1 MISASP
7 CPVPSEP
14 HPESLARLPLVR
26 RMLSDPLVRFAPRAI
41 DQRWHYERIVP
52 VTLAGFNPFL
62 RTLFYASNSALSR
75 WLVDPYGS
83 ARDYNEGDHLV
94 QEVLFAVH
102 DYLHCWS
109 AAAIAVLAPQVRF
122 DTGLILR
129 DNIEDFVFCHLLTEA
144 AATIGLDYWYL
155 STFQLAEQIPI
166 GTTLVN
172 LAVNYHERYVSEYR
186 RFCPDW
192 DAQRPGFFGELA
204 RFYCSGVFKGF
215 DVRDVRRSPRL
226 LKWLSHELGYGAKQR
241 EYTRLWLSFLAAE
254 EPSYEPRELAAPVS
268 FEEAWKQRLIHEL
281 GLVLFAK
288 IKEDSDSGLALRTRN
303 EPPESPRDRRPD
315 FRFVNAN
322 VIPLPP
328 EAATSPESLHYYVLQ
343 RVSATVFD
351 SLTEDARRAIARA
364 LQREE
369 HEAVLRLIERA
380 ERVLPVGA
388 EPRDLFVLN

>member
-1 MISASP
+1 M
-7 CPVPSEP
+7 
-14 HPESLARLPLVR
+14 RLPLVR
-26 RMLSDPLVRFAPRAI
+26 QMLADPLVRFAPRAI
-41 DQRWHYERIVP
+41 DQRWFYERLVP

-62 RTLFYASNSALSR
+62 RTVFHASNSAFSR
-75 WLVDPYGS
+75 WLADPYGS

-94 QEVLFAVH
+94 REVLFAVH

-122 DTGLILR
+122 DTGPILR
-129 DNIEDFVFCHLLTEA
+129 DNIEDFVFCQLLTET

-155 STFQLAEQIPI
+155 STFHLAEQLPI
-166 GTTLVN
+166 GTTVVN
-172 LAVNYHERYVSEYR
+172 LTVNYHERYVSEYR
-186 RFCPDW
+186 RFCPNW

-254 EPSYEPRELAAPVS
+254 EMSYAPHQLAAPVS
-268 FEEAWKQRLIHEL
+268 IEEEWKQRLIHEL
-281 GLVLFAK
+281 GLVMFTK
-288 IKEDSDSGLALRTRN
+288 IKEGSDSGLALRNRN
-303 EPPESPRDRRPD
+303 VPPESPRARRPD

-322 VIPLPP
+322 VLPLTP

-343 RVSATVFD
+343 RISATAFD
-351 SLTEDARRAIARA
+351 RYTGEARRALARA
-364 LQREE
+364 LRREE
-369 HEAVLRLIERA
+369 HEEVLRLIAGAERA
-380 ERVLPVGA
+380 PPVAA

>member
-1 MISASP
+1 
-7 CPVPSEP
+7 
-14 HPESLARLPLVR
+14 
-26 RMLSDPLVRFAPRAI
+26 MLLDPLVRFAPRAI

-75 WLVDPYGS
+75 WLADPYGS
-83 ARDYNEGDHLV
+83 ARDYNEGDNLV
-94 QEVLFAVH
+94 REVLFAVH

-109 AAAIAVLAPQVRF
+109 AAAIAVLAPRVRF
-122 DTGLILR
+122 DTGPILR

-144 AATIGLDYWYL
+144 AATVGLDYWYL
-155 STFQLAEQIPI
+155 STFDLAEQIPI
-166 GTTLVN
+166 GTTLAT
-172 LAVNYHERYVSEYR
+172 LTVNYHERYVSEYR
-186 RFCPDW
+186 RFCPGW

-226 LKWLSHELGYGAKQR
+226 LKWLSHELSYGARQR

-254 EPSYEPRELAAPVS
+254 ELSDEPRERAAPVS
-268 FEEAWKQRLIHEL
+268 FEEKWKQHLIHEL

-303 EPPESPRDRRPD
+303 EPPESPRGRRPD
-315 FRFVNAN
+315 FRFVNSNA
-322 VIPLPP
+322 VSLTP
-328 EAATSPESLHYYVLQ
+328 EADALPESLHYYVLQ
-343 RVSATVFD
+343 RVTATVFD
-351 SLTEDARRAIARA
+351 DLTGEARRAISRA
-364 LQREE
+364 LRREE

-380 ERVLPVGA
+380 KRVVPVGA